1 MGDNTAPQTSKKQK
15 KLDSEVHANHAKPSK
30 FYNHFLFKSSLL
42 VFFLVVLPLFTSE
55 APEFIN
61 QTLQTRSWEVLQLI
75 FVGIAVSYGLFSKK
89 SNEREKENSSKFDNA
104 QSYVSGLLQVS
115 SVFDDETESHDEN
128 KVQTWNNQYHR
139 GNNPVVVIAKES
151 HGLNEHRA
159 VSSRIGEKPLLLPIR
174 SLKSRVLD
182 SDMVE
187 ETNEK
192 VNIGLKGFSSNVSKP
207 RNGDFVV
214 SSPKKMVENKEEN
227 VVRPSPIPWRSRSA
241 RNMEMKQDEN
251 NNNNPLKSLSPSK
264 EDPGFNKIEPFSLR
278 SQSFRLPRPNN
289 SNSSSP
295 KNLSP
300 SQSFSSSRKLS
311 PTLSF
316 SSESQTKIVEEV
328 VRKKSF
334 RKSSPP
340 PPPPPPPPHF
350 FYKNSPLMKSS
361 SSARD
366 ESVSTEKE
374 LRRSI
379 RSVPM
384 ESSSNE
390 KFQPP
395 KKAYSGKELRP
406 FIGSARAKEYG
417 EEFITQEVEETS
429 GVKRGSSTDRLM
441 HESYNFGS
449 KPGFMEFPHEEKKE
463 YVEKFLVETDQEDS
477 ETESEEDYFE
487 ENPEKTEVITQ
498 STFSDEGPDV
508 DKKADEF
515 IAKFREQIRLQ
526 RIESI
531 RRSAG
536 QPARNLVR

>member
-15 KLDSEVHANHAKPSK
+15 KLDSEVQANHAKPSK
-30 FYNHFLFKSSLL
+30 FYNHFLFKASLL

-115 SVFDDETESHDEN
+115 SVFDDETESHEEN

-139 GNNPVVVIAKES
+139 GNNPVVVIAKEN
-151 HGLNEHRA
+151 HGFNEQRA

-192 VNIGLKGFSSNVSKP
+192 VNIGLKGFSSNVNKT

-214 SSPKKMVENKEEN
+214 SSPKKMVENIEEN

-241 RNMEMKQDEN
+241 RNMEIKEDEN
-251 NNNNPLKSLSPSK
+251 NNNNHPLKSLSPSK

-278 SQSFRLPRPNN
+278 SQSIRSPRPNT
-289 SNSSSP
+289 SP

-316 SSESQTKIVEEV
+316 SSESQAKIVEDV

-334 RKSSPP
+334 RKSTPP
-340 PPPPPPPPHF
+340 PPPPPPPPQF
-350 FYKNSPLMKSS
+350 FYKNSPLIKSS
-361 SSARD
+361 SSVRD
-366 ESVSTEKE
+366 ENVSTEKE

-384 ESSSNE
+384 ESTGNE

-406 FIGSARAKEYG
+406 FIGSARAKEHG
-417 EEFITQEVEETS
+417 EEFIAEEDEETFS
-429 GVKRGSSTDRLM
+429 VKRGSTDKLM

-449 KPGFMEFPHEEKKE
+449 KPRFMEFPHEEKKE

-477 ETESEEDYFE
+477 ETESEDDYFE
-487 ENPEKTEVITQ
+487 ENPEKTEVTTQ

-531 RRSAG
+531 RRSTG